1 MARMDFDTQLAYYG
15 NHFNSK
21 RGVAIMVLTI
31 EEKIEIIAL
40 TRNFSYQRTA
50 QVFNES
56 HSDRQPIN
64 KQTVARVVKYLRL
77 RGTLH
82 RKKRT
87 IPEQNSQDIKDRVFE
102 AFNNNPHASTRRI
115 GIQLGIS
122 HCTVWRL
129 LKKMKFRP
137 YKMSKHQKL
146 HADDPPKRATF
157 CEHLLAFIESDPG
170 FIKQILWTDEKQFC
184 TNGCFNRQN
193 FR

>member
-1 MARMDFDTQLAYYG
+1 MAKMDRDTQLGYYVIQ
-15 NHFNSK
+15 FNST
-21 RGVAIMVLTI
+21 RGAANMVLTI
-31 EEKIEIIAL
+31 EEKIEIIGL
-40 TRNFSYQRTA
+40 TRNFSYRRTA
-50 QVFNES
+50 QVFNDS
-56 HSDRQPIN
+56 HPNRPIT
-64 KQTVARVVKYLRL
+64 KQTVARVVNYLRL
-77 RGTLH
+77 RGSLH

-87 IPEQNSQDIKDRVFE
+87 IPEQNSEDIKERVFE

-122 HCTVWRL
+122 HVTVWRL

-146 HADDPPKRATF
+146 HEDDPPKRATF
-157 CEHLLAFIESDPG
+157 CRNLLARIERDPA
-170 FIKQILWTDEKQFC
+170 FSKKILWTDEKRFC